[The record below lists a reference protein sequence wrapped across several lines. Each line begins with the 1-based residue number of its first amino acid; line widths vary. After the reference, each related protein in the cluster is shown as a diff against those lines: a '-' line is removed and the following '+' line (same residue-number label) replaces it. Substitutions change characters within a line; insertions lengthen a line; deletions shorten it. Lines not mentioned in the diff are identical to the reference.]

1 MKVEFLFLFFFSSIS
16 FILFKETVVDDQTMN
31 SVIDMDLDSP
41 SPQELYDHDERF
53 RVPTP
58 PPPLPPPLTLPPLP
72 PPLNESIY
80 TQSISSLMSTHTL
93 SNEPNKIFDDQNYN
107 DRCQK
112 LVEQLQEYRQQEI
125 TLLNTHITLKSE
137 SIIPTEEAA
146 FKACLGQFESSSS
159 SSSENSLTDDKHSL
173 MINDD
178 LQQGENIL
186 LPLSQ
191 DDSNRSRDE
200 FVKLLTKE
208 ACISKSSSP
217 IKNQNNPKH
226 SYNYSK
232 HRRRS
237 HDDNDIEKKNSS
249 NRSNSH
255 RNYTRPSNQK
265 TQ

>member
-159 SSSENSLTDDKHSL
+159 SSENSLTDDKHPL

-186 LPLSQ
+186 LPLIQ

>member
-1 MKVEFLFLFFFSSIS
+1 
-16 FILFKETVVDDQTMN
+16 MN

-41 SPQELYDHDERF
+41 SPQDLCDHDERF

-58 PPPLPPPLTLPPLP
+58 PPPLPPPLPLPPL

-80 TQSISSLMSTHTL
+80 TQSLILTHTL

-125 TLLNTHITLKSE
+125 TLSNTHITLKSE

-159 SSSENSLTDDKHSL
+159 SSSSETSLTDDKHPL
-173 MINDD
+173 IINDN
-178 LQQGENIL
+178 LSQGKNIL
-186 LPLSQ
+186 LPLIQ
-191 DDSNRSRDE
+191 DDTNRSRDE

-217 IKNQNNPKH
+217 IKNQNNSKH

-249 NRSNSH
+249 NHSKSH
-255 RNYTRPSNQK
+255 RNYTRPSNKNSQ
-265 TQ
+265 